1 MRKYYRQTPKA
12 NDRNILDQ
20 ANEEILRL
28 ANDRRLSDLPS
39 LSSNIVADCGCDIN
53 KIALA
58 IIAYRI
64 RNNFENQITVPSP
77 SVVVKPS
84 INGSQPNIE

>member
-1 MRKYYRQTPKA
+1 MRKYYRQTSKA

-28 ANDRRLSDLPS
+28 ANDHRLSGLPS
-39 LSSNIVADCGCDIN
+39 LSSNIVADCGCDTN

-64 RNNFENQITVPSP
+64 RNNFE
-77 SVVVKPS
+77 KPDNS
-84 INGSQPNIE
+84 TIS